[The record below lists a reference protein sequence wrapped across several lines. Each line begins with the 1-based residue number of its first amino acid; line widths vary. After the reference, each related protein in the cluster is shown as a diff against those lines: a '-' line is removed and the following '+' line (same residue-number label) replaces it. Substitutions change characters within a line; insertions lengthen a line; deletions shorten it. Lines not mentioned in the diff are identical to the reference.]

1 MLKAIGAAFVLAGTL
16 FGGYSQVFRLRKR
29 ERLLRDL
36 LESLQYMQAELCF
49 RAAPL
54 GEVLG
59 RLEGGMRAE
68 VGRFYG
74 DWRAELGR
82 KPDGSRGEMGSRVI
96 GRWLRLLSEEEQQV
110 FFFLFGILG
119 RYDLEVQKNALE
131 EAGVKLRHFTEKA
144 EEERARLSRVYMVL
158 SAALGLGVVLV
169 CL

>member
-16 FGGYSQVFRLRKR
+16 FGGYSQVFRLKKR

-36 LESLQYMQAELCF
+36 TEGLKCMQAELCF

-59 RLEGGMRAE
+59 RIGGGMRGEA
-68 VGRFYG
+68 GGFYG
-74 DWRAELGR
+74 EWAAELGR
-82 KPDGSRGEMGSRVI
+82 KPDGARGEMGSRVI

-131 EAGVKLRHFTEKA
+131 EASVKLMHFTEKA
-144 EEERARLSRVYMVL
+144 KEERVRLSRVYMVL